1 LKIVWLPHAVSD
13 RDALLD
19 FIAIDSIA
27 AAIDQGDRIMDA
39 VAKLADYPEMG
50 RVGRVSG
57 TRELVVGRT
66 SFVVVYRVARE
77 RVEVLRVLHGAQMW
91 PEW

>member
-1 LKIVWLPHAVSD
+1 LKIVWLPRAVSD

-19 FIAIDSIA
+19 FIAIDSIS

-57 TRELVVGRT
+57 TRELVVSRT
-66 SFVVVYRVARE
+66 SFVVVYRVANE

-91 PEW
+91 PE